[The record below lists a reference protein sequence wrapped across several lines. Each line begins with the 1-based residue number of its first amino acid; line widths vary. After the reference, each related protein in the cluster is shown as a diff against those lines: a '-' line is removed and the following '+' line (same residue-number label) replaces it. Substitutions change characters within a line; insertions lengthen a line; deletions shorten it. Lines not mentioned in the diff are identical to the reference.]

1 MSPTL
6 FAEKSISRVVI
17 LHLIAVLFVIFNI
30 SDIRIGGLAK
40 LIPLFDLMMVFYFA
54 VFRRTFGMW
63 FIFLL
68 GIWNDALNGNPLGL
82 TPLCYITL
90 IKIFITLNQRLV
102 IRENFKQLWQQFAIF
117 CFCFLCLKWMI
128 LSVFNTAFYS
138 VITILV
144 QFVLTTSFYVLMHK
158 FFDYLYQK
166 LIEEN

>member
-1 MSPTL
+1 
-6 FAEKSISRVVI
+6 
-17 LHLIAVLFVIFNI
+17 
-30 SDIRIGGLAK
+30 
-40 LIPLFDLMMVFYFA
+40 
-54 VFRRTFGMW
+54 MW

>member
-1 MSPTL
+1 M
-6 FAEKSISRVVI
+6 FAEKSISRVAI

-30 SDIRIGGLAK
+30 TDIKIGGLAK
-40 LIPLFDLMMVFYFA
+40 LIPLFDLMIIFYFA
-54 VFRRTFGMW
+54 VFRRTFGLW

-82 TPLCYITL
+82 TPLCYIAL

-102 IRENFKQLWQQFAIF
+102 IRENFKQLWQQFTIF

-128 LSVFNTAFYS
+128 LSGFNGAFYS
-138 VITILV
+138 VVTILV
-144 QFVLTTSFYVLMHK
+144 QFILTTSFYVLMHK

-166 LIEEN
+166 LVEEK